1 MEKVRLGVIGLGCRG
16 KGMLDAVLCDMPGT
30 RITYIC
36 DLYRDRVDDCLDL
49 ISRKCG
55 YTPKSSADWRDVVA
69 SADTDAILVYT
80 SWRDHI
86 MIAVCAMRAGKKV
99 GVEVGGAYSVDEC
112 FGLVEAYRETGVHCM
127 MLENCCYGREEMLV
141 LNMVKQGLF
150 GEIVYCAG
158 GYHHDLREE
167 ISMGDKNRH
176 YRLENYK
183 SRNCENYPTHE
194 LGPIAKILDLGNGN
208 RMTALRSFSTKAR
221 GLNEYA
227 ASRSHVDDSL
237 SAYPFAQ
244 GDVVTTVI
252 ECAGGENVVLTLD
265 TTLPRAYCRGFTVR
279 GTKAGYCE
287 WDNSLFI
294 DGVHNKYEFSRLDM
308 VNNVREYYDQY
319 DHPVWRDFI
328 NDGVRGGHG
337 GMDWLVTE
345 AFLEYARGDVSR
357 PAIDTFD
364 TASWMCITPLSEAS
378 IRAGGEREEIPDF
391 TDGEWKN
398 PSPRNEGVFALG

>member
-1 MEKVRLGVIGLGCRG
+1 METVRLGVIGLGCRG

-30 RITYIC
+30 HISYIC
-36 DLYRDRVDDCLDL
+36 DEYPDRIGDCAELV
-49 ISRKCG
+49 RQKCG
-55 YTPKSSADWRDVVA
+55 YVPKSSVDYRDVIA
-69 SADTDAILVYT
+69 APETDAILVYT

-86 MIAVCAMRAGKKV
+86 KIALCAMKAGKKV
-99 GVEVGGAYSVDEC
+99 GVEVGGANTLDEC
-112 FGLVEAYRETGVHCM
+112 FDLVSVYRETGVHCM

-141 LNMVKQGLF
+141 LNMVRRGLF
-150 GEIVYCAG
+150 GDVVYCAG

-167 ISMGDKNRH
+167 IAMGDENRH

-183 SRNCENYPTHE
+183 TRNCENYPTHE
-194 LGPIAKILDLGNGN
+194 LGPIAKVLDLGSGN
-208 RMTALRSFSTKAR
+208 RMTGLRSTATRAK

-227 ASRSHVDDSL
+227 ATRDHVDPSL
-237 SAYPFAQ
+237 RTFPFAQ

-252 ECAGGENVVLTLD
+252 ECAGGENIVLTLD

-294 DGVHNKYEFSRLDM
+294 DGEHNNYEFNRLEM
-308 VNNVREYYDQY
+308 VNNVKDYYDKY
-319 DHPVWRDFI
+319 DHQVWRDFI

-345 AFLEYARGDVSR
+345 ALLEYARGDVSR

-364 TASWMCITPLSEAS
+364 TASWMCVTPLSAIS
-378 IRAGGEREEIPDF
+378 IRDHGSFVAIPDF
-391 TDGEWKN
+391 TDGKWREK
-398 PSPRNEGVFALG
+398 RAGEGAFALD